1 MNRSLKITLA
11 SLLVV
16 MLLLATGLS
25 MASSGLTGALG
36 TAWQN
41 AETAAQ
47 QINASRVS
55 QLQNVT
61 TQAQATP
68 TTTTQTQA
76 GAPMDAV
83 GVAKMVGPAVVTV
96 VNNLQT
102 QGQGG
107 DNFNPNPGTSP
118 QALGSGLI
126 IDSQGDI
133 VTNNHVIANQAS
145 LTVIFSNGQQ
155 APATVVGTD
164 AFSDLAAI
172 KVAVPVPAVAQFGN
186 SDTLQP
192 GQPVLAIGSALGDY
206 ANSVTEGI
214 VSGLHRSISDAI
226 TGGGTAS
233 TSLRDLIQTDAAIN
247 HGNSGGP
254 LIDIAS
260 GKVIG
265 INTAVVRTSGTGD
278 STDVAEGLGFAIPS
292 NTVQS
297 ITAQLIKSGSIVRPY
312 LGVQYIAID
321 PQVAAYYNLSVQN
334 GVYVNSVAAGSPA
347 EKAGIQPNSVITKL
361 NGTAIDDTNTLE
373 TLLFKYKVGDSVTL
387 TLLPPNSTTPQDVTV
402 VLGQR
407 PNGQ

>member
-164 AFSDLAAI
+164 AFSDLAVI